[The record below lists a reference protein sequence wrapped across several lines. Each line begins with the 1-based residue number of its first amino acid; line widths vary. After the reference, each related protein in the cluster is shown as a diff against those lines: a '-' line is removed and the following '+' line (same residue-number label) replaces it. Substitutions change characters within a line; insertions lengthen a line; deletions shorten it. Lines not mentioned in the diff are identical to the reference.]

1 MKLIQ
6 QHEEEVLHG
15 SGSRITFGNREW
27 EKNFDFS
34 QTKENEE
41 LLNEIN
47 KIYTKSMSQS
57 NLNQIKDQYKSSGN
71 LNYTKE
77 NFIKKLP
84 NLSEILEEKLDEQ
97 LEIEDEFI

>member
-1 MKLIQ
+1 MENYKQNKHLIQDNYSPTKMKLIQ
-6 QHEEEVLHG
+6 QTEEEVLLHG
-15 SGSRITFGNREW
+15 SGSKITFGNRDW

-57 NLNQIKDQYKSSGN
+57 NLN
-71 LNYTKE
+71 
-77 NFIKKLP
+77 
-84 NLSEILEEKLDEQ
+84 
-97 LEIEDEFI
+97 